1 MFWAVPHT
9 HTHTHIYT
17 GTHKHT
23 NTRAPTDSYPADR
36 PANRQAF
43 CTRSDSLSWLIA
55 CDRGLCHNYPG
66 PYHKLMRCI
75 FHVLAAGSAFTVHA
89 GSQSTKKDWSQTNS
103 HARTHTSSNRAKWVK
118 AGWRAREERKKIKKE
133 GRGRWGRERWGGRK
147 GVEIDSEERKEKGVS
162 LFFFFFFFT

>member
-1 MFWAVPHT
+1 MSSIIDSECSEQFCVHAHT
-9 HTHTHIYT
+9 H
-17 GTHKHT
+17 KRAHT

-75 FHVLAAGSAFTVHA
+75 FHVLAAGSAFTVRA
-89 GSQSTKKDWSQTNS
+89 GSQSTEKTDLRQI
-103 HARTHTSSNRAKWVK
+103 HTHTHMHAQTPVLTGRD
-118 AGWRAREERKKIKKE
+118 GWKQGEGPRKREGKKIKKE
-133 GRGRWGRERWGGRK
+133 GRGRWGESKMWGGAGRQA
-147 GVEIDSEERKEKGVS
+147 GRQEGGGR
-162 LFFFFFFFT
+162 